1 MLAVTPGEEDLLR
14 KLLPQLKPASAP
26 ATSTAAVL
34 AVLPGHQEWLVPLV
48 LLLAMAQVVAAEGA
62 VQVGQVAP
70 VVLARNRAAV
80 VEEVVLVR
88 MAVTLALAVLAVLVA
103 SVSLLSK
110 EGE

>member
-1 MLAVTPGEEDLLR
+1 MAV
-14 KLLPQLKPASAP
+14 PAGLQ
-26 ATSTAAVL
+26 VR
-34 AVLPGHQEWLVPLV
+34 QEGLVPLV

-62 VQVGQVAP
+62 VQVGQVAT
-70 VVLARNRAAV
+70 VVLARNRAALV
-80 VEEVVLVR
+80 AAVVLVR